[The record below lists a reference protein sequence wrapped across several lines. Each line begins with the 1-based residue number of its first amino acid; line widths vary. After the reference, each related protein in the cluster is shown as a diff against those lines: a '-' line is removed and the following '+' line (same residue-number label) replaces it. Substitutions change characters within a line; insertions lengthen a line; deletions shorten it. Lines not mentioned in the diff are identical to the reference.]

1 MLINILSPFGMVTG
15 VFWTCAT
22 SSVSDGLALAG
33 GLVAVLGTTV
43 SRSVFDFTQ
52 KPGNGFSKIAVIED
66 ISE

>member
-15 VFWTCAT
+15 VFWTCA
-22 SSVSDGLALAG
+22 SVSDGLALAG

>member
-1 MLINILSPFGMVTG
+1 MVTG
-15 VFWTCAT
+15 VFWTCA
-22 SSVSDGLALAG
+22 SVSDGLTLAG